1 MDFLHTLNPSQRE
14 AVTTTDGPVLVLA
27 GAGSGKTRVITY
39 RMAYLIEECGV
50 RPENILAV
58 TFTNKAAAEMKE
70 RVNHIVPPDRRRGE
84 MVVATFHSFCVRVL
98 RRHLDRFGG
107 NYTRDFTIY
116 DTDEQGKVVK
126 SCMKDL
132 HIDDKMFQPRAIQFG
147 ISGAKNRGFTPDDLL
162 QTTDIK
168 RATTA
173 RVFKLYEDRMAAANA
188 LDFDD
193 LLLKTVRLLKG
204 FPDIAEYYNNRF
216 THILIDEYQDTNP
229 PQFDLVRLLTQVRQ
243 NLCVVGDPD
252 QSIYKFRAAD
262 IKNIL
267 DFEKHYPGAKA
278 IVLDENYRSTKTILD
293 SANAVI
299 RNNKQRREKDLVT
312 HNPRGEKVRL
322 YVAEAAEEESDF
334 VVREIKRWQAGKPLP
349 EAQAAV
355 LYRTNAQSRLFEEAC
370 RRHNLQY
377 VLVGGFS
384 FYQRAEIKDVIAYL
398 KLAMNLNDDMA
409 FERVVNTPPR
419 GIGKTTLDLLAERS
433 KNAGLSRWEALG
445 QILEEKAVNQR
456 TWNALA
462 GFSGLVKAIAGNVGS
477 LSLSQLLKHVIKHS
491 GYEKMLRDEQ
501 TEEAESRLLN
511 LEELVTAAVEAE
523 ERGEGLRD
531 FIDHAALVAD
541 TDALKQDAPL
551 TLMTIH
557 SAKGLEFPLVF
568 VVGME
573 EGLFPHSRSADDS
586 AELEEER
593 RLCYVA
599 LTRAKKQLYV
609 THSERRR
616 VYGDEFATQP
626 SRFLDELPEEL
637 VEECESRASLRR
649 RMAERTAPQSSGG
662 GSSGY
667 GGQRSQPFVGKREAF
682 QQQRFGRP
690 QPYVERAGAASD
702 SGGKYKTGDKVR
714 HEKYGAG
721 LIVRKQDDKIEIAF
735 PGYGIKKFIES
746 AVKLEKLK

>member
-1 MDFLHTLNPSQRE
+1 MDFLQTLNPAQQE
-14 AVTTTDGPVLVLA
+14 AVTTTTGPVLVLA

-39 RMAYLIEECGV
+39 RIAYLVEECGV
-50 RPENILAV
+50 RPDNILAV

-70 RVNHIVPPDRRRGE
+70 RVNHLIPPDRRRGE
-84 MVVATFHSFCVRVL
+84 LFVSTFHSFCVRVL

-107 NYTRDFTIY
+107 SYTRDFTIY

-132 HIDDKMFQPRAIQFG
+132 HIDDKTFPPRTIQFG
-147 ISGAKNRGFTPDDLL
+147 ISGAKNRGFAPEDLL
-162 QTTDIK
+162 QTSDVK

-173 RVFKLYEDRMAAANA
+173 RVFKLYEERMAAANA

-204 FPDIAEYYNNRF
+204 FPDIADYYNNRF

-229 PQFDLVRLLTQVRQ
+229 PQFNLIRLLTQNHK

-262 IKNIL
+262 IQNIL
-267 DFEKHYPGAKA
+267 DFEKHYPGAKTV
-278 IVLDENYRSTKTILD
+278 VLDENYRSTKTILD
-293 SANAVI
+293 SANSVI
-299 RNNKQRREKDLVT
+299 KNNKQRREKDLVT
-312 HNPRGEKVRL
+312 SNARGEKVRL
-322 YVAEAAEEESDF
+322 FVAEAAEEESDF
-334 VVREIKRWQAGKPLP
+334 VVREVKRWQMGKTLP

-419 GIGKTTLDLLAERS
+419 GIGKTTLDLLAERA

-445 QILEEKAVNQR
+445 QIIEEKTVNQR
-456 TWNALA
+456 TWNALS
-462 GFSGLVKAIAGNVGS
+462 GFEGLVKAIAGNVGT
-477 LSLSQLLKHVIKHS
+477 LSLALLLKHVIKHS
-491 GYEKMLRDEQ
+491 GYEKMLRDEN

-616 VYGDEFATQP
+616 VYGDEFATNP
-626 SRFLDELPEEL
+626 SRFLAELPAEL
-637 VEECESRASLRR
+637 VEECDSRAALRR
-649 RMAERTAPQSSGG
+649 RMAERTAPQSGGGASQNSGG
-662 GSSGY
+662 GS
-667 GGQRSQPFVGKREAF
+667 RPFVGKREAF

-690 QPYVERAGAASD
+690 QPYVERASAAGD
-702 SGGKYKTGDKVR
+702 SGGMYKTGDKVR

-721 LIVRKQDDKIEIAF
+721 LVVRRQDDKIEIAF

-746 AVKLEKLK
+746 AVKLEKLR